1 MKVSDQAFVAGALA
15 GAAIVLLLLPRAPE
29 GLVER
34 YGFAAGL
41 VLAAASSWM
50 LHRALRSERR
60 AGSQDP

>member
-15 GAAIVLLLLPRAPE
+15 GAAAVLLLLPRAPE
-29 GLVER
+29 GLADR

-41 VLAAASSWM
+41 VLALASSFM

-60 AGSQDP
+60 ASSPDS